1 MRISDWSSDVCSSD
15 LRARGNEPPTS
26 SFTELEPD
34 SAAQATAARHA
45 GSTLKSCRG
54 SRAAQ
59 YRRSP
64 HSPFPIPHSRLSF
77 HLNRRQKT
85 RCHAYRAVPARGR
98 RRGRRRSRSEE
109 HTSELQSLMRI
120 SYAVYCLKKK
130 KKQLKQTK
138 TPHSKNTHTYR
149 HLKIFK
155 KNHTPNKGSRYISTR
170 IP

>member
-15 LRARGNEPPTS
+15 LEPPTS

-85 RCHAYRAVPARGR
+85 RCLAYRAVPAR
-98 RRGRRRSRSEE
+98 SEE
-109 HTSELQSLMRI
+109 QTTELQSLMRI
-120 SYAVYCLKKK
+120 SYAVSCLKK
-130 KKQLKQTK
+130 QET
-138 TPHSKNTHTYR
+138 TP
-149 HLKIFK
+149 
-155 KNHTPNKGSRYISTR
+155 
-170 IP
+170 